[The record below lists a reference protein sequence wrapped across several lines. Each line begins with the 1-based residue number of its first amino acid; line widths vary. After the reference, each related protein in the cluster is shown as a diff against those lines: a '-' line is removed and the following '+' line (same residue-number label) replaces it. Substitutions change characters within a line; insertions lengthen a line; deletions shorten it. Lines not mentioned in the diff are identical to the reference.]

1 MTKDKDIK
9 TVVPALRFP
18 EFRNAEGWQV
28 TQLHNVSKRITQKNT
43 NGSINRVLTNSALE
57 GIVDQRDYFD
67 KDIANQNN
75 LEGYYIVEKG
85 DYVYNPRISNIAPVG
100 PLSKN
105 RIETGVMS
113 PLYTVFRFDNSS
125 NDFYAQYF
133 QSTNWH
139 KYLKEVSNKGARF
152 DRMSITPNI
161 FMDMP
166 IPAPTIKE
174 QEKIADCFG
183 SLDDL
188 ISAVTDKVE
197 ALKEHKKGLMQQL
210 FPANGKTTPAL
221 RFPEFQNAGE
231 WKETT
236 LVKLAKFRR
245 GSFPQPYGLP
255 EWFDENGMPF
265 IQVYDVDDN
274 MLLKPQTKSKI
285 SELAAKQSV
294 FIPKETVIIT
304 IQGSIGRVA
313 ITQYDAYIDRTLLLF
328 EAFYKPLNKVFFA
341 YILQLLFDIEKQK
354 APGGIIKTITKEV
367 LSDFKVN
374 MPNIDEQQKIADCL
388 SSIDKLISAET
399 DKLDQLKG
407 HKKGLMQQ
415 LFPTLNE

>member
-1 MTKDKDIK
+1 M
-9 TVVPALRFP
+9 VVPALRFP
-18 EFRNAEGWQV
+18 EFRDAEGWEETSLAKHYRLQGGYAFKS
-28 TQLHNVSKRITQKNT
+28 NEFID
-43 NGSINRVLTNSALE
+43 NGIP
-57 GIVDQRDYFD
+57 I
-67 KDIANQNN
+67 I
-75 LEGYYIVEKG
+75 
-85 DYVYNPRISNIAPVG
+85 RISNIPIIGDAIDLSNCVYYYTINNEENFVVCNGDLLIAMSGATTGKTAIYKKEQKAYLNQRVG
-100 PLSKN
+100 LFKSLVGNDYYPFLCQW
-105 RIETGVMS
+105 V
-113 PLYTVFRFDNSS
+113 NSS
-125 NDFYAQYF
+125 QFSYQLNKILAAGAQPNISSKDIELMYF
-133 QSTNWH
+133 
-139 KYLKEVSNKGARF
+139 
-152 DRMSITPNI
+152 ITPK
-161 FMDMP
+161 D
-166 IPAPTIKE
+166 KDE
-174 QEKIADCFG
+174 QIKIAECLG

-188 ISAVTDKVE
+188 ISAVVDKVE
-197 ALKEHKKGLMQQL
+197 ALKEYKKGLMQQL
-210 FPANGKTTPAL
+210 FPAEGKTIPAL

-231 WKETT
+231 WQETT

-313 ITQYDAYIDRTLLLF
+313 ITQYEAYIDRTLLLF
-328 EAFYKPLNKVFFA
+328 EEFYKPLNKVFFA

-399 DKLDQLKG
+399 DKLDQLKSQ
-407 HKKGLMQQ
+407 KKGLMQQ
-415 LFPTLNE
+415 LFPKIDSE